1 MHKLFIKYNF
11 IIPNFIKAVAYVMAL
26 LNIRK
31 SLDLIRLRQCVVG
44 SADIVLYISK
54 CVVIMLRFGENN
66 LQFVVT
72 EACRLTLLHL
82 QEG

>member
-1 MHKLFIKYNF
+1 
-11 IIPNFIKAVAYVMAL
+11 MAL

-72 EACRLTLLHL
+72 EACRLTIKYFYMFSYAFLYYNIVTSTYI
-82 QEG
+82 